1 MDTTLLLGAWKV
13 TSYYVR
19 GEKSETPDGWA
30 EFSFFDDGTVVYT
43 NTRQG
48 SSVEDGTERRWWA
61 DSNGIAI
68 YQNGM
73 LAWHVKYLTAGLL
86 ILSQAESAAVYTCEK
101 ELITGE

>member
-1 MDTTLLLGAWKV
+1 MDTTLLIGTWKV

-48 SSVEDGTERRWWA
+48 RTVEDGVRRRWWA
-61 DSNGIAI
+61 DSKGTAI

-73 LAWHVKYLTAGLL
+73 LAWHVKYLSAGLL
-86 ILSQAESAAVYTCEK
+86 ILSQTDSAAVYTCTK
-101 ELITGE
+101 KAMSGE